1 MERQIPHYEYKEYFK
16 KINEYCL
23 LIPTWNEGER
33 IKIELNRLKNKD
45 IPKKID
51 IFLLDAGSTD
61 GSIEDDFLKDIGVR
75 AVLTIRMKCQANAY
89 KAGFSKVSDEKY
101 KGIVTVDGN
110 NKDSVEQTMEFVEM
124 LEKGYDFVQGS
135 RFMKGGYHKNT
146 PLSRILAIKLIS
158 NPLLSLSSG
167 FKYTETMSA
176 FRGFSMKIIDDDRI
190 AIFRDIFTS
199 WESQWYLANIIP
211 KLGYKVIEIPQ
222 TRVYPKNGKIPTK
235 INFFGNIQIMVQL
248 IKVVTGYYRP
258 DQTRPDQTRPDQT
271 RPDQN

>member
-1 MERQIPHYEYKEYFK
+1 MERQIPYYEYKEYFSK
-16 KINEYCL
+16 RNQYCL

-33 IKIELNRLKNKD
+33 IQIELNRLKENN
-45 IPKKID
+45 IPKQID

-61 GSIEDDFLKDIGVR
+61 GSIEDNFLKDIGIR
-75 AVLTIRMKCQANAY
+75 GVLTIKIKGQANAY
-89 KAGFSKVSDEKY
+89 KAGFSKVSDEQY

-110 NKDSVEQTMEFVEM
+110 NKDSVEQTMEFVDL
-124 LEKGYDFVQGS
+124 LEKGYDFIQGS
-135 RFMKGGYHKNT
+135 RFIKGGYHENT
-146 PLSRILAIKLIS
+146 PLSRVLAIKLIS

-176 FRGFSMKIIDDDRI
+176 FRGFSMKVINDERI

-222 TRVYPKNGKIPTK
+222 TRVYPKDGKIPTK
-235 INFFGNIQIMVQL
+235 INLLGNVQIMAQL
-248 IKVVTGYYRP
+248 IKVVTGYY
-258 DQTRPDQTRPDQT
+258 
-271 RPDQN
+271 NIKK

>member
-1 MERQIPHYEYKEYFK
+1 MERQIPNYEYKEYFSK
-16 KINEYCL
+16 RNEYCL
-23 LIPTWNEGER
+23 LIPTWNEGDR
-33 IKIELNRLKNKD
+33 IQIELKRLKDSD
-45 IPKKID
+45 IPRKID

-61 GSIEDDFLKDIGVR
+61 GSINDDFLKDIGVR
-75 AVLTIRMKCQANAY
+75 AVLTIRMKGQANAY

-110 NKDSVEQTMEFVEM
+110 NKDSVEQVMQFVEL
-124 LEKGYDFVQGS
+124 LENGYDFVQGS
-135 RFMKGGYHKNT
+135 RFMKGGYHENT
-146 PLSRILAIKLIS
+146 PFSRVLAIKLIS

-176 FRGFSMKIIDDDRI
+176 FRGFSMKIIDDERI

-222 TRVYPKNGKIPTK
+222 TRVYPKSGKIPTK
-235 INFFGNIQIMVQL
+235 INFWGNVQIIGQL
-248 IKVVTGYYRP
+248 IKVVTGYY
-258 DQTRPDQTRPDQT
+258 
-271 RPDQN
+271 NVKK